1 MTISDCK
8 EYLPIKA
15 SPKIQILELKEEENE
30 ARRMQKLVSRKV
42 KGSLLTRNYR
52 FAYEKLRV

>member
-8 EYLPIKA
+8 EYLPEKS
-15 SPKIQILELKEEENE
+15 SPKIQILELKEEEYE
-30 ARRMQKLVSRKV
+30 ARRMQKALSRKV
-42 KGSLLTRNYR
+42 NGGLLTRNYR